1 MQKWARRLG
10 GWGVSFL
17 SGAFFSKAFQIADF
31 VHGLPGSIDD
41 SSAWKAVIAKVS
53 LSTVVYAS
61 GIIGGLLLATSEWW
75 WPRFSRW
82 IHRTR
87 SNRQTQEL
95 VTSDAATLGIIMAID
110 PQIKRFKELEPLI
123 TRHRKAR
130 RPRRDIFTP
139 QFWNTS
145 GILAFRAD
153 LEELIAELD
162 ALRIPHPCGD
172 ADRAVWFNYM
182 VRLDAACRIGD
193 LEEARSFYP
202 SGSTTP

>member
-1 MQKWARRLG
+1 MGKAARRLG
-10 GWGVSFL
+10 SFL
-17 SGAFFSKAFQIADF
+17 SVRSFLFKGIPDCRFCAWPSWFYRR
-31 VHGLPGSIDD
+31 SIDD

-95 VTSDAATLGIIMAID
+95 VTSDAATLGITMAID

-123 TRHRKAR
+123 TRHRKAL
-130 RPRRDIFTP
+130 TP
-139 QFWNTS
+139 IRNIVVEQLWTMS

-153 LEELIAELD
+153 REELIAD
-162 ALRIPHPCGD
+162 WMRSGFRIPVATLTDRCG
-172 ADRAVWFNYM
+172 
-182 VRLDAACRIGD
+182 L
-193 LEEARSFYP
+193 
-202 SGSTTP
+202 TT

>member
-95 VTSDAATLGIIMAID
+95 VTSDAATLGITMAID

-123 TRHRKAR
+123 TRHRKAL
-130 RPRRDIFTP
+130 TP
-139 QFWNTS
+139 IRNIVVEQLWTMS

-153 LEELIAELD
+153 REELIAD
-162 ALRIPHPCGD
+162 WMRSGFRIPVATLTDRCG
-172 ADRAVWFNYM
+172 
-182 VRLDAACRIGD
+182 L
-193 LEEARSFYP
+193 
-202 SGSTTP
+202 TT